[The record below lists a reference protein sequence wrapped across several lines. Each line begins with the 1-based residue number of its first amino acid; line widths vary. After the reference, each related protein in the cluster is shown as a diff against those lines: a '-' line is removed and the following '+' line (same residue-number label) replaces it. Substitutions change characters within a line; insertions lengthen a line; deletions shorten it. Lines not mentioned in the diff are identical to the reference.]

1 MNEHNIIVSFDHLVS
16 LWVPAHLEDAPS
28 SLVRVHQLA
37 VLGAPD
43 VDTPEMKIIMV
54 NNFRNILTNLKFDC

>member
-1 MNEHNIIVSFDHLVS
+1 MSWFWKDHLVS
-16 LWVPAHLEDAPS
+16 FGVPADLKDAPG
-28 SLVRVHQLA
+28 SLVRVDQLPI
-37 VLGAPD
+37 LGAPD

>member
-1 MNEHNIIVSFDHLVS
+1 MHPYLTTHLVTTT
-16 LWVPAHLEDAPS
+16 VPAHLEDAAS

-43 VDTPEMKIIMV
+43 VDTPEMMFQMENKL
-54 NNFRNILTNLKFDC
+54 RNILKFSF